1 MMDESVDKT
10 TGLGKRLKQ
19 AREGLHL
26 SVKEAAVRLHLNAN
40 VIQIL
45 EAEEF
50 KSSLPPTFV
59 RGYLRSYG
67 RLLNIPDQEISA
79 ALEQLDITPKPTAID
94 VTSMLATAET
104 QKDSRY
110 VQWTTYSV
118 ISVLIVLVGFWWTSH
133 SHNAGPQLLS
143 EEAPAAAP
151 QNKPM
156 VVTAPIANSPISIPT
171 AAPATTTTA
180 TSQTITTAK
189 PPVINA
195 PTVNTASAPETA
207 PAPVP
212 AAPVMQQNPQQNTN
226 AIAAQATP
234 PATPPTAQPSQ
245 PPVAAS
251 ANTAVAGATSVTPP
265 VPQPSAAPLAGQ
277 LNPLQQQPPVVAATT
292 PPPTTTAPERSHR
305 RSHRSELL
313 PEPGISDD

>member
-1 MMDESVDKT
+1 MMDDSVDKT

-26 SVKEAAVRLHLNAN
+26 SIKEAAVRLHLNPN

-67 RLLNIPDQEISA
+67 RLLNIPDQEINT

-94 VTSMLATAET
+94 VTSMLTTGEA
-104 QKDSRY
+104 QKDRRY

-133 SHNAGPQLLS
+133 SHNSTPQLLS
-143 EEAPAAAP
+143 EDAPVEP
-151 QNKPM
+151 QNKP
-156 VVTAPIANSPISIPT
+156 VAATAPVANAPISIPT
-171 AAPATTTTA
+171 AAPALTTTA
-180 TSQTITTAK
+180 TSQPITTAK
-189 PPVINA
+189 PPVVNA
-195 PTVNTASAPETA
+195 PAVNTASAPATTVA
-207 PAPVP
+207 PAVP
-212 AAPVMQQNPQQNTN
+212 TIQQNTN

-234 PATPPTAQPSQ
+234 AATPPTAQPSQ
-245 PPVAAS
+245 PPIAAG
-251 ANTAVAGATSVTPP
+251 ANAAVAGATPVTPP

-277 LNPLQQQPPVVAATT
+277 LNPLQQQPPIVAATT
-292 PPPTTTAPERSHR
+292 PPPTTAAAPERSHR
-305 RSHRSELL
+305 RLHRSELL
-313 PEPGISDD
+313 PEPGIADD